1 MTTTGIEQREKQK
14 SAMGTGHT
22 WAEIRQQPELWPT
35 TAKRVQEGIA
45 RLQLQA
51 RLKDA
56 RVVITGAGT
65 SAYAA
70 SAVSAAWSRSI
81 AVPSTDLLLRTE
93 RYMED
98 ATVLVSLA
106 RSGNSPE
113 SMAVVERVRGLRPDV
128 WHLAVTC
135 NPEGAL
141 AASPLVN
148 SIILDPRTNDKSLV
162 MTSSYSNLLLAGLC
176 LTKGALMD
184 SVIATAAAEAQSKFT
199 LINQKVG
206 DLASRVEDRVLVL
219 ASAPLFGWAQ
229 EGALKV
235 LEMTAGRFP
244 VMAETY
250 LGLRHG
256 PMSFICSDTM
266 VLCLLSN
273 DPVARLYERDLVQEL
288 RSKKL
293 GYLVGVCPHDDG
305 QSETAQLFDEVIP
318 SLAPKSPDVLRTPFE
333 ILCLQLFGYHL
344 SMRVGLDPDSPSPVG
359 VINRVVQGVRI
370 YK

>member
-1 MTTTGIEQREKQK
+1 LN
-14 SAMGTGHT
+14 SY
-22 WAEIRQQPELWPT
+22 
-35 TAKRVQEGIA
+35 
-45 RLQLQA
+45 
-51 RLKDA
+51 
-56 RVVITGAGT
+56 
-65 SAYAA
+65 AY
-70 SAVSAAWSRSI
+70 SPYPDFSGVTVSSFA
-81 AVPSTDLLLRTE
+81 
-93 RYMED
+93 
-98 ATVLVSLA
+98 
-106 RSGNSPE
+106 GNSHY
-113 SMAVVERVRGLRPDV
+113 D
-128 WHLAVTC
+128 
-135 NPEGAL
+135 AL
-141 AASPLVN
+141 LSRTLCSQAANCEYPML
-148 SIILDPRTNDKSLV
+148 L
-162 MTSSYSNLLLAGLC
+162 SS
-176 LTKGALMD
+176 
-184 SVIATAAAEAQSKFT
+184 

-273 DPVARLYERDLVQEL
+273 DPVARLYEQDLVQEL

-344 SMRVGLDPDSPSPVG
+344 SVRVGLDPDSPSPVG